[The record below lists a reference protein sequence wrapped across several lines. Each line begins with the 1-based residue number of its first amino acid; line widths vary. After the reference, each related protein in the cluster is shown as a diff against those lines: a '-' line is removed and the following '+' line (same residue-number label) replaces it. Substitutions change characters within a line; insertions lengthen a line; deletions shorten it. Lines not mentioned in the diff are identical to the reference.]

1 MVATIPVNSL
11 AFCPRCKALRSFVDV
26 SQGGVQYRCSGC
38 EWLFT
43 FTAVAP
49 TGTGTA
55 AVVTPATTLAITVAS
70 GGASFTAGMRL
81 LYDVGTLAEVVV
93 VTTTGTATN
102 IPVAGGF
109 ARAHS
114 GGVTFGQLAVNPTL
128 SAVGEQQ
135 VPNAPG
141 WGF

>member
-11 AFCPRCKALRSFVDV
+11 ALCPRCKALRSFIDV
-26 SQGGVQYRCSGC
+26 SAGGVLYRCSGC
-38 EWLFT
+38 EWQFT

-49 TGTGTA
+49 TGTATA

-81 LYDVGTLAEVVV
+81 LYDVGALAEVVV

-109 ARAHS
+109 ARAHANS
-114 GGVTFGQLAVNPTL
+114 VTFGQLAVNPSF
-128 SAVGEQQ
+128 SAAGEQL
-135 VPNAPG
+135 VPGNPG